1 MFLHIILAKLWVAR
15 EINEPHS
22 ERVRGEEPGL
32 LTGDIVGGG
41 GDEEEGKLSFL
52 VVSCRN
58 NNLLTAIVYKNYLHL
73 FFLHISFN

>member
-32 LTGDIVGGG
+32 LTGDIVGEGAAGG
-41 GDEEEGKLSFL
+41 EEFVG
-52 VVSCRN
+52 R
-58 NNLLTAIVYKNYLHL
+58 AGW
-73 FFLHISFN
+73 

>member
-32 LTGDIVGGG
+32 LAGDTVGEGAAVRNLWEGQGG
-41 GDEEEGKLSFL
+41 RMGGS
-52 VVSCRN
+52 
-58 NNLLTAIVYKNYLHL
+58 I
-73 FFLHISFN
+73 